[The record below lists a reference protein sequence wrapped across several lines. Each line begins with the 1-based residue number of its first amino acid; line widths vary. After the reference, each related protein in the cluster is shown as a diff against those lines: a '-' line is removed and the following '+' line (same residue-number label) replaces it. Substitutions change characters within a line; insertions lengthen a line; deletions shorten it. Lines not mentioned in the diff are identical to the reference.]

1 MLKGQVFANQLFENQ
16 MFALFIDTF
25 ANGTNGVSNNYKNGM
40 AVTYSGSN
48 VTIDSG
54 AILIQG
60 RLLEEDTS
68 TTISAGADNMYCKLI
83 IEIDLDKTN
92 TTTEFNQGAYKIIK
106 GANAYPALTQTNI
119 VKNNA
124 GVYQYELA
132 RFRNPSSGI
141 TDFQDMRTFIDF
153 EDIYEEIRQHI
164 QDIDDGSLWVL
175 KSGTASLSGAV
186 TGSATYDNSS
196 NLSITTTIPT
206 NTQTF
211 TFTETNGTATM
222 TLYRNGNVVQA
233 NWSVTINQGKTGI
246 QTFPTITMPDWAKVS
261 RTSVDGAILV
271 AGARMLPSSLSGSA
285 GVVNTTADGGFSILK
300 LVNGTYRT
308 TFNILTS
315 ENETSTSSKTYSG
328 TSTYVVN

>member
-132 RFRNPSSGI
+132 RFRNPSTGI

-164 QDIDDGSLWVL
+164 QAIDDESIFVL

-186 TGSATYDNSS
+186 TGSASFDSSS
-196 NLSITTTIPT
+196 NLSINTTLPTYTSMEARIDSLDPTDGYFTIQFRRT
-206 NTQTF
+206 
-211 TFTETNGTATM
+211 
-222 TLYRNGNVVQA
+222 GNVVQVEVYGNIA
-233 NWSVTINQGKTGI
+233 DGRSTIIATLQQYAI
-246 QTFPTITMPDWAKVS
+246 PDWAKPS
-261 RTSVDGAILV
+261 YGSVEHMTPLV
-271 AGARMLPSSLSGSA
+271 VMPFVGNYIDYSWSSMNIFQ
-285 GVVNTTADGGFSILK
+285 VIK
-300 LVNGTYRT
+300 MVNGTYRIGGGIKRTET
-308 TFNILTS
+308 TGGATFHAVG
-315 ENETSTSSKTYSG
+315 TYI
-328 TSTYVVN
+328 V